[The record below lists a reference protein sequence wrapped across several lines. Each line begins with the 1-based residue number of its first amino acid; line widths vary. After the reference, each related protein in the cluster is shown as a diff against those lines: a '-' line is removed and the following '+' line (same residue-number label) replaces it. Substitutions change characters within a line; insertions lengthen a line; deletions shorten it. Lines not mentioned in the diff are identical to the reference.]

1 MFRRVEELYGM
12 TLQAVDGD
20 AGSIDDLYFDDEEW
34 ITRYLV
40 VDTGGWL
47 GGRQVL
53 ISPAVA
59 DLSQALEQGTLEV
72 KLSQEQI
79 ENSPDIDL
87 HKPVSRQQLVELDEY
102 YGWPAYWGGSAMMG
116 TATIG
121 VYPAVVAGARATEE
135 AAEEEEKVS
144 EVYQGDPHLRS
155 TRVVAGYDIHAT
167 DGEIG
172 HVEDFFVGQEDWSV
186 RYMLVDTRDW
196 LPGRRVLIASDWV
209 ERISWPELAVY
220 VDLTKEEIKESPEYD
235 PEEPIRRSYE
245 LRLYEHYKVPA
256 YWAH

>member
-1 MFRRVEELYGM
+1 MFRRVERLYDI
-12 TLQAVDGD
+12 TLQAVDGE
-20 AGSIDDLYFDDEEW
+20 AGSLDDFYFDDEEW

-53 ISPAVA
+53 ISPTVVDFSHSLELG
-59 DLSQALEQGTLEV
+59 DLDVRLTR
-72 KLSQEQI
+72 EQI

-87 HKPVSRQQLVELDEY
+87 HRPVSRQQLVELNDY

-135 AAEEEEKVS
+135 AAEEEEDAA

-155 TRVVAGYDIHAT
+155 TRVVSGYDIHAT

-172 HVEDFFVGQEDWSV
+172 HVEDFFVGEEDWCV

-196 LPGRRVLIASDWV
+196 LPGRKVLIASHWI
-209 ERISWPELAVY
+209 ERVSWPEIAVY
-220 VDLTKEEIKESPEYD
+220 VDLTKEQIKESPEYD
-235 PEEPIRRSYE
+235 PEEPIDRSYE
-245 LRLYEHYKVPA
+245 LELFNHYKVPA